1 MADEDAGPCQPFD
14 IRQPDQLTFYSP
26 GHPENYPN
34 KTDCFTLLSAEQGQ
48 IIRLD
53 WRNTF
58 HIEYSEDCQFD
69 YLEIRDGPHGY
80 STLLGKYCGKDFP
93 PMLTSQGRHLWLRF
107 HSDENIE
114 YSGFTA
120 VYEFIPK
127 PTTFYNQQEMDDCI
141 ITTNKSEGI
150 IKSDDIE
157 LERKQYTVKYGVPLD
172 CMWIISVEKGKKV
185 FLSFKDFNLAKPND
199 CDSNVVDVFSNRTD
213 QRIKTFCGSIAD
225 NLEIPGNKFHLR
237 YMVYPKAINST
248 FELLYTAYREKD
260 KDQNC
265 LDDEYDC
272 EDNTCI
278 NLDLKCN
285 GRFNCRLKWDED
297 NCLKSK
303 DGAPMQSEHIVII
316 LVVFSLI
323 LFGMAAAFVFNC
335 VKKLISDHRII
346 QEHIR
351 QSQEG
356 NLDAAGRLPTKV
368 AEPVSKINIKQ
379 DGLSP
384 MSSTEQLDNVDC
396 YVPGVG
402 EILPILLQSN
412 KRERI
417 NGDPTI
423 PQNNRDNEILM
434 RQREKSIQHDQDK
447 ESESDDQEK
456 GPEMCDSCCQTRE
469 SLFQTPSFHHQS
481 SSDGSFSPIPP
492 SVDYSRKPT
501 RNRDVHSSD
510 SSVRPVYQQSSTPF
524 STFGY
529 SGSTVPK
536 SDSRQSS
543 KSKDPKYKAE
553 AVIEMER
560 FGEDNGNYVDPN
572 RNRNR
577 DIYKI
582 EDQMNRNRIHLDTSQ
597 SKVGKKGH
605 NTMQTDK
612 YVEHAKKQLE
622 RRPYSVETTKSAPD
636 VIIMTK
642 SH

>member
-1 MADEDAGPCQPFD
+1 M
-14 IRQPDQLTFYSP
+14 
-26 GHPENYPN
+26 
-34 KTDCFTLLSAEQGQ
+34 
-48 IIRLD
+48 
-53 WRNTF
+53 
-58 HIEYSEDCQFD
+58 
-69 YLEIRDGPHGY
+69 
-80 STLLGKYCGKDFP
+80 
-93 PMLTSQGRHLWLRF
+93 
-107 HSDENIE
+107 
-114 YSGFTA
+114 
-120 VYEFIPK
+120 
-127 PTTFYNQQEMDDCI
+127 
-141 ITTNKSEGI
+141 
-150 IKSDDIE
+150 
-157 LERKQYTVKYGVPLD
+157 
-172 CMWIISVEKGKKV
+172 
-185 FLSFKDFNLAKPND
+185 
-199 CDSNVVDVFSNRTD
+199 
-213 QRIKTFCGSIAD
+213 
-225 NLEIPGNKFHLR
+225 
-237 YMVYPKAINST
+237 
-248 FELLYTAYREKD
+248 
-260 KDQNC
+260 
-265 LDDEYDC
+265 
-272 EDNTCI
+272 
-278 NLDLKCN
+278 
-285 GRFNCRLKWDED
+285 
-297 NCLKSK
+297 
-303 DGAPMQSEHIVII
+303 
-316 LVVFSLI
+316 
-323 LFGMAAAFVFNC
+323 
-335 VKKLISDHRII
+335 
-346 QEHIR
+346 
-351 QSQEG
+351 
-356 NLDAAGRLPTKV
+356 DAAGRLPTKV
-368 AEPVSKINIKQ
+368 AEPVSKIIIKQ

-384 MSSTEQLDNVDC
+384 MSSAEHLDNVDC

-402 EILPILLQSN
+402 EILPIILQSN
-412 KRERI
+412 KRERV

-434 RQREKSIQHDQDK
+434 RQRERSIQHDQDK

-543 KSKDPKYKAE
+543 KSKDQKYKAE

-572 RNRNR
+572 RNRNK

-582 EDQMNRNRIHLDTSQ
+582 EDQINRNRINLDTSP
-597 SKVGKKGH
+597 SKVSKKSY

-612 YVEHAKKQLE
+612 YVEHAKKHLE